1 MKNQANATINTI
13 TFKEEKNMK
22 RRIAILTRS
31 KKNEGMYKGYCVAG
45 IDVDTNE
52 WVRLKRMDSSTLR
65 EEHITTETGRVCREL
80 DVIEVECLDEP
91 SGRDYQ
97 PENIYVN
104 PDVPF
109 KYLYR
114 TTWTNIISRGIEVK
128 DEKGEILGS
137 ISYRETPYQVSK
149 LKDKTSL
156 QLIKVSDLT
165 IFNDPG
171 KITNDSDISWMVD
184 RIKASFTY
192 QGKNKYY
199 FSVTDRDYLE
209 LAKEKDIYIP
219 SAYLVVSRGEPF
231 TNSRSKCTY
240 HFSIVAKII
249 KSTEVGKVA

>member
-1 MKNQANATINTI
+1 MKKQGNETINTI

-31 KKNEGMYKGYCVAG
+31 KKNEGMHKGYCVAG
-45 IDVDTNE
+45 INVDTNE

-65 EEHITTETGRVCREL
+65 EEHITTDTGYECREL
-80 DVIEVECLDEP
+80 DVVEVECLDEP

-109 KYLYR
+109 KHLYR
-114 TTWTNIISRGIEVK
+114 TTWADIISRGIEVK
-128 DEKGEILGS
+128 DENGMILGS
-137 ISYRETPYQVSK
+137 VSYRETLYQVSK

-165 IFNDPG
+165 IFNDPC
-171 KITNDSDISWMVD
+171 KVTNDSDISWKVD

-192 QGKNKYY
+192 QGQNKYY

-240 HFSIVAKII
+240 HYSIVAKII
-249 KSTEVGKVA
+249 ENREVSMAA